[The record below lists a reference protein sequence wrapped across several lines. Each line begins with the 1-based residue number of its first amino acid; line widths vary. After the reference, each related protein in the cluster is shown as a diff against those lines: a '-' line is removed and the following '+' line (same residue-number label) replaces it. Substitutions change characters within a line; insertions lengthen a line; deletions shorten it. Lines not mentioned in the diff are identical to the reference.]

1 MVNSSVGNF
10 LFAEQTKTFII
21 SALIGFAIQRFIN
34 DINDTVTS
42 RIVLNTLKKSH
53 LYNDDVLNEIIN
65 NTSLIDPKKITLV
78 TGIIVAILQ
87 LIVNMLIIYLLWRIF
102 EHLGSIHQKQ

>member
-1 MVNSSVGNF
+1 MSVGNF
-10 LFAEQTKTFII
+10 LFADQTKTFII

-42 RIVLNTLKKSH
+42 RIVLNALKKTR

-65 NTSLIDPKKITLV
+65 NTSLIDQRKITLV

-87 LIVNMLIIYLLWRIF
+87 LIVNMLIIYLLWRFF
-102 EHLGSIHQKQ
+102 EHLSSLHHQHP